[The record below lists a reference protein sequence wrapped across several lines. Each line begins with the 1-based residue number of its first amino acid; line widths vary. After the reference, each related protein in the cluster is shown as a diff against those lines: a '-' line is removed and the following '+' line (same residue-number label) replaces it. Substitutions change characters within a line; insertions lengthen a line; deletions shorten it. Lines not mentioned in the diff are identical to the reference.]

1 MKKLFIFSMLTLI
14 FGQLSAQD
22 LIVTKNGDSIQ
33 CKIATI
39 KHNNIYYH
47 TEVETLPK
55 ALPISDVGKY
65 KHNYFRPQITDYH
78 KWVFSINGGYS
89 QRLAKTENGKY
100 AKHNKKLKKGFHIG
114 GDVAYYF
121 SEHLGYGAKITVF
134 KSSHSQ
140 DDAAPNG
147 SYYYTTERNYN
158 FPSINN
164 YSTPNVIIGHRQFD
178 KFTLKDEHSIYYV
191 GPMFSTRFFDMG
203 KGTYLINYSIGYLS
217 YVDEGTDAN
226 GSFTIKGNTIGL
238 SVDFGYDYW
247 FSRNNALGVRLSLIG
262 GSLKKYTYD
271 NGKTKDEVNLDKNK
285 YEGLGRMDISVGLRF
300 GK

>member
-33 CKIATI
+33 CQIVTI

-47 TEVETLPK
+47 TEVTDGATLPK
-55 ALPISDVGKY
+55 ALPVSDVEKY
-65 KHNYFRPQITDYH
+65 MHNYFRPQITDYH

-89 QRLAKTENGKY
+89 QRFAKTENGKY
-100 AKHNKKLKKGFHIG
+100 AEHNKKLKKGFHIDG
-114 GDVAYYF
+114 NVAYYF
-121 SEHLGYGAKITVF
+121 SKHLGCGAKITVF

-140 DDAAPNG
+140 DDAVANG
-147 SYYYTTERNYN
+147 SYYYTVERE
-158 FPSINN
+158 
-164 YSTPNVIIGHRQFD
+164 YSRTDYYGHKLFD
-178 KFTLKDEHSIYYV
+178 KYTLKEEHTIYYV
-191 GPMFSTRFFDMG
+191 GPMFSSRFFDMG

-217 YVDEGTDAN
+217 YIDEGTDAN
-226 GSFTIKGNTIGL
+226 GSFTIKGNTVGL
-238 SVDFGYDYW
+238 LIDLGYDYW
-247 FSRNNALGVRLSLIG
+247 FSKNNALGVRLSLIG

-271 NGKTKDEVNLDKNK
+271 NGKTKEKVNLDKNK
-285 YEGLGRMDISVGLRF
+285 YEGLGRLDISVGLRF

>member
-47 TEVETLPK
+47 TTEVTDGATLPK
-55 ALPISDVGKY
+55 ALPVSNVEKY

-89 QRLAKTENGKY
+89 QRFAKTENGKY
-100 AKHNKKLKKGFHIG
+100 AEHNKKLKKGFHIDG
-114 GDVAYYF
+114 NVAYYF
-121 SEHLGYGAKITVF
+121 SKHLGCGAKITVF

-140 DDAAPNG
+140 DDAVANG
-147 SYYYTTERNYN
+147 SYYYTPKKELIYYGPPT
-158 FPSINN
+158 
-164 YSTPNVIIGHRQFD
+164 TLIGHRQFD
-178 KFTLKDEHSIYYV
+178 KFTLKDEHTIYYV
-191 GPMFSTRFFDMG
+191 GPMFSSRFFDMG
-203 KGTYLINYSIGYLS
+203 KGAYLINCSVGYLS
-217 YVDEGTDAN
+217 YIDEGTDEN
-226 GSFTIKGNTIGL
+226 GSFTIKGNTAGVLIEC
-238 SVDFGYDYW
+238 GYDYW
-247 FSRNNALGVRLSLIG
+247 FLKNSALGFRLSLIG
-262 GSLKKYTYD
+262 GNIKEC
-271 NGKTKDEVNLDKNK
+271 TKEVKSTTEKIESNNHV
-285 YEGLGRMDISVGLRF
+285 GLGRLDVSVGLRF